1 MAADQQGL
9 EELPISE
16 LTREDASAIAVK
28 RSTASVPGVA
38 PAAAPAPPGA
48 VRLVP
53 GTMIEIVKL
62 SPPSDNGVQISS
74 WDRKEGYA
82 LRVSETNAK
91 GVRISYVTRKNGKEG
106 YAHSY
111 EPTEPV
117 IPWRATVAALA
128 PLVRDDST
136 VYQKEQQIATLRDL
150 SIGLCVCKELPPGVD
165 DQMRVSFEA
174 RGRSAFGEERDA
186 AWRPNAL
193 YEEQRALLAFAT
205 AFVDRLRRKPATL
218 FDLCVNVVTLADNF
232 ERPDEDVFARIQDL
246 LFFGTTL
253 VADEADP
260 EVVETFMRVVAF
272 HAFAF
277 PQAPELQLL
286 QAPEKLQTLPRLVSR
301 LVNVVSM
308 KKDGIILLFSLFSSI
323 AEELVARAQLKN
335 TRPYRALT
343 STFQLLALDND
354 FRLFL
359 NVSDLPR
366 QTVDCAP
373 ALAALLLHEDPAVWE
388 AVAHLVTNATVPGL
402 FPAVIGCGALW
413 SDEAPVCRLNDLR
426 LRSIFARLL
435 EFRRKCDGDWRLPGA
450 GAGAGAGHA
459 APRND
464 SEGVRLWTANFAAL
478 MRELSSRNVAHFLV
492 QHVDEMVASGN
503 ATCFRSFL
511 ADPGLG
517 LTIMSS
523 SRLPLRVVCAN
534 ALWTAYELAA
544 GMIGPSERVMA
555 IPPLSLQR
563 TVGLVAAS
571 APMLPSPSP
580 APSGS
585 ASGTFFALLSRLSPA
600 SDPSASNA
608 AAGHSASVGQAAS
621 ADSVVAASE
630 FAFNPAGEIMGAF
643 AMSVASPVRDR
654 PALEAQIAEIMQQ
667 VRISPQFSTCIIRRF
682 GDFEA
687 GSDSAGRLIAVEDWL
702 RDKLIPTFKEVRSA
716 ILALFPLQRDA
727 NADSASSDP
736 LAFNSVGLERGSS
749 SHVVEEKIRAI
760 EFGMGPGSELTAA
773 VWDYSAAYLS
783 FGIAGSSL
791 GPDVAAFTKEL
802 GVVLLGRLQQ
812 LEARTTLAPRIRA
825 HGHFMTAMMHFSRK
839 HMMAR
844 VRKSV
849 PTLERGVRLLQ
860 RIDGVAEE
868 QQLAPYWC
876 SSSIR
881 SSSVLT
887 SFSNAQL
894 RVVEFIDA
902 SFDISKEKLVANVDD
917 LPAYV
922 SRTVAALGGRD
933 AAGTDL
939 ATAALSTAVEAHVN
953 YHIAQALAMMCL
965 GEIKKVLGGQTDS
978 AQIADVTTKLQAITD
993 RNLDRIMFPL
1003 HEFASAF
1010 KERNEVILAGVQ
1022 ADAAQRAELEAAPL
1036 KQLNERTMLRYR
1048 KVFSA
1053 MDVPIAFLLANQLL
1067 AVQLITRVTSADLLV
1082 RLGTGQGK
1090 SIVLALS
1097 AIAECK
1103 AGRDKVFV
1111 FTSYNHL
1118 ALRDHAVA
1126 KPAFQVEGLSS
1137 CVLTTDKSSLAG
1149 FASAK
1154 IVYANVMAIDGLVR
1168 RVVMKLHAGDVIS
1181 ESEAAFVSTM
1191 YGLRPLNFSVLL
1203 DEYDLLIDDME
1214 GNQPFFM
1221 DMPPAVMT
1229 RDDVVR
1235 HQKFGPPGL
1244 SSEPLRE
1251 QIREPAMDMAAGTS
1265 HFTLNGY
1272 YFRGDDG
1279 KPFYFLLPGVYRLG
1293 QFLTP
1298 AARVVGL
1305 SGSTSVEGTKLPG
1318 RADPPLAEMPASQDP
1333 ATFETRIFP
1342 AELDN
1347 VSLLVG
1353 GSPAQLDGGSGI
1365 WCHRREVIQ
1374 GGTDAASRGLVLMGC
1389 VERWCAAVC
1398 TDLAAIQA
1406 PAVPEAGAAVQRRP
1420 VLIFV
1425 PPELAYVN
1433 GRGER
1438 TRVRDRLHQAIREC
1452 GAVSESNLVVA
1463 PADRDLTDA
1472 EIQRIGQA
1480 GYVTL
1485 AGINLGRGVD
1495 IRVPIDIAG
1504 GLHVIV
1510 ATEVVHRRLLKQMIG
1525 RTGRLGREGSYSII
1539 VMDRIISPP
1548 ERRGDEAWMGAL
1560 HLASALGVHHLLS
1573 SQFSADDGEARRTW
1587 TCKWLLFL
1595 LGCRRKSS
1603 LGANCIDRAH
1613 FLHLLPAAATAGSA
1627 AATAI
1632 RGRLSTMLGGSPL

>member
-48 VRLVP
+48 ARLVP
-53 GTMIEIVKL
+53 GTKIEIVKL
-62 SPPSDNGVQISS
+62 LPPSDNGVQISS

-82 LRVSETNAK
+82 LRVSEANAK

-128 PLVRDDST
+128 PLVRDNST

-174 RGRSAFGEERDA
+174 RGRSAFGEGRDA

-193 YEEQRALLAFAT
+193 YEEQRALLAFAK
-205 AFVDRLRRKPATL
+205 AFVDRLCRKPATL
-218 FDLCVNVVTLADNF
+218 FDLCVNVVTLADDF
-232 ERPDEDVFARIQDL
+232 ERPDEDVFARIQAL

-277 PQAPELQLL
+277 PQAPEPRLL
-286 QAPEKLQTLPRLVSR
+286 QAPEKRHPLRRLVSR
-301 LVNVVSM
+301 LVNVASL
-308 KKDGIILLFSLFSSI
+308 KKDGIILLFNLFRAI
-323 AEELVARAQLKN
+323 AEELSARTQLKN

-343 STFQLLALDND
+343 STFQLLALDSD

-366 QTVDCAP
+366 QAVDCAP

-402 FPAVIGCGALW
+402 FPAVIGCGELW
-413 SDEAPVCRLNDLR
+413 SDEAPMCRLNDLR

-435 EFRRKCDGDWRLPGA
+435 EFRRECDGDWRLSGACA
-450 GAGAGAGHA
+450 GASAGPA

-492 QHVDEMVASGN
+492 QHVDEMAL
-503 ATCFRSFL
+503 ADAMCFRSFL

-517 LTIMSS
+517 LSVMSS
-523 SRLPLRVVCAN
+523 PRLSVRVVCSN
-534 ALWTAYELAA
+534 ALWAAFKLAA
-544 GMIGPSERVMA
+544 RMIGPSERVVA

-563 TVGLVAAS
+563 AVGLVAAS
-571 APMLPSPSP
+571 APLPPSPSP
-580 APSGS
+580 SASGS
-585 ASGTFFALLSRLSPA
+585 ASDSFYVLSPLSPA
-600 SDPSASNA
+600 SGRSASNA
-608 AAGHSASVGQAAS
+608 AAGHLASAGQAAS
-621 ADSVVAASE
+621 ADPVAIASDDD
-630 FAFNPAGEIMGAF
+630 AFGPAGEIMGAF
-643 AMSVASPVRDR
+643 AMSVSNPIRDGVV
-654 PALEAQIAEIMQQ
+654 LEAQLAELMSL
-667 VRISPQFSTCIIRRF
+667 VRVSPLFSSCIIRRF
-682 GDFEA
+682 GDFAA

-736 LAFNSVGLERGSS
+736 LAFNSVGLECGSS

-773 VWDYSAAYLS
+773 VWDYTAAYLS
-783 FGIAGSSL
+783 FGISGSSL
-791 GPDVAAFTKEL
+791 GPDVATFTKEL
-802 GVVLLGRLQQ
+802 GVVLLSRLQQ

-825 HGHFMTAMMHFSRK
+825 LGHFMTAMMHFSRK

-881 SSSVLT
+881 SSSLLT

-894 RVVEFIDA
+894 RAVEFIDA

-933 AAGTDL
+933 AAGTDS
-939 ATAALSTAVEAHVN
+939 ATAALSTAVEVHVN

-1067 AVQLITRVTSADLLV
+1067 AVQLITRVTRADLLV

-1097 AIAECK
+1097 TIAECK

-1111 FTSYNHL
+1111 FTSYDHL

-1137 CVLTTDKSSLAG
+1137 CVLTTDNSSLAG

-1244 SSEPLRE
+1244 SGEPLRK
-1251 QIREPAMDMAAGTS
+1251 QIMEPAMDMAAGTS
-1265 HFTLNGY
+1265 HFTLSGN

-1279 KPFYFLLPGVYRLG
+1279 KPFYFLLPGVYRNG
-1293 QFLTP
+1293 QFLTT

-1406 PAVPEAGAAVQRRP
+1406 PAVPEAGAALQRRP

-1485 AGINLGRGVD
+1485 AGIKLGRGVD

-1595 LGCRRKSS
+1595 LGCSRKSS